1 MKFCDELPGLR
12 SLICSVTYIM
22 RRAIFK
28 PQRGNWVSNAV
39 YPLSGLIDMYHT
51 HEATLHSDKVYAL
64 LGMSSDD
71 FRNTGL
77 APDYS
82 VPWKDLFET
91 LTRYVLC
98 KELFVEALPEEES
111 AKIRGEGY
119 ILGIICTQAEATID
133 GRQNVLVAWRRTWG
147 TAMAT
152 EKVYS
157 CWDLQPSAKKIMKE
171 DVVCLF
177 QGASKPTIIR
187 FCEDHWTIIIIAAT
201 PPPTIPAES
210 GEVEWSRYLQNVDR
224 LRIRRLRCSWNW
236 NKSPGNMLNQEEHN
250 AARGSSDHV
259 RETWNSALVSGD
271 SEKYEKAERE
281 FQEVM
286 SYYETAPREEG
297 GIKFLIDLLSFTHS
311 VDLDLMN
318 ERYDRPPLLWAAEKG
333 YEAVVGFL
341 IGRLNANVNF
351 RDKIGQTALQAA
363 AGGGHLAVVER
374 LHLFENETNQ
384 P

>member
-1 MKFCDELPGLR
+1 
-12 SLICSVTYIM
+12 
-22 RRAIFK
+22 
-28 PQRGNWVSNAV
+28 
-39 YPLSGLIDMYHT
+39 
-51 HEATLHSDKVYAL
+51 
-64 LGMSSDD
+64 
-71 FRNTGL
+71 
-77 APDYS
+77 
-82 VPWKDLFET
+82 
-91 LTRYVLC
+91 
-98 KELFVEALPEEES
+98 
-111 AKIRGEGY
+111 
-119 ILGIICTQAEATID
+119 
-133 GRQNVLVAWRRTWG
+133 
-147 TAMAT
+147 
-152 EKVYS
+152 
-157 CWDLQPSAKKIMKE
+157 MKE

-318 ERYDRPPLLWAAEKG
+318 ERYDRPSLLWAAEKG

-363 AGGGHLAVVER
+363 AEGGYLTVVERLLQKKADVNAAATNYGRKALQAAAEGGHFAVVERLLQEKADVNAEAATDYGRTTLQAAAGGGHLAVVE
-374 LHLFENETNQ
+374 
-384 P
+384 